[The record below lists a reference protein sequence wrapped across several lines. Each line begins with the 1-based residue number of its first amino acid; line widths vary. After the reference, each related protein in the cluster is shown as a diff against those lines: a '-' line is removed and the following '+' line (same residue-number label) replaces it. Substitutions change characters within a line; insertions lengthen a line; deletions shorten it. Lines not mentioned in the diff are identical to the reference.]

1 MALMNPYNYSKP
13 RNVSVTKPLGM
24 QEANTVK
31 PSEEENNKQKTVKNA
46 YLEQRIMSA
55 KPEELTYMLYDG
67 LVKFIKKSIMF
78 CEDKK
83 YDKVNYNSLRAQAII
98 DELRMTL
105 DMNIEV
111 AQGFDDL
118 YEFAMHSMVQ
128 GNIKKEVS
136 HFKAALKVAE
146 GFRDSWKEAFKIKD

>member
-1 MALMNPYNYSKP
+1 MNPYNYSKP
-13 RNVSVTKPLGM
+13 KHINVAKPLGM
-24 QEANTVK
+24 QAVNVNK
-31 PSEEENNKQKTVKNA
+31 SNAEENSKENTVKNA

-128 GNIKKEVS
+128 GNIKKEIS
-136 HFKAALKVAE
+136 HFEAALKVAE
-146 GFRDSWKEAFKIKD
+146 GFRDSWKEAFEIKA